1 MKQIL
6 LSLFILISFGLNAQI
21 QYSPADITLD
31 TIMDL
36 SDEWISAKIHASL
49 ENNTNDPVSLRFEIT
64 SDDAPSQWE
73 VQLCVNDDTGGCFSW
88 GITSNVDAAI
98 GIDVPLNI
106 IANGSSIM
114 DLGLRPNGVLG
125 CGSFDVAITTVDD
138 PTTVLAIG
146 TYNFKINT
154 DPNCETVST
163 SDFDKAA
170 IKIFP
175 NPTNDYFTITDN
187 NYVRDIE
194 IFNIVGKR
202 MKVNSFQNGQ
212 AINVTS
218 YPNGLYLVRM
228 LGKNGEILKTTRLTK
243 R

>member
-21 QYSPADITLD
+21 QYSPAETTLD
-31 TIMDL
+31 TIVEL
-36 SDEWISAKIHASL
+36 SDEFISAKILASL
-49 ENNTNDPVSLRFEIT
+49 ENNTNDPVSLRFEI
-64 SDDAPSQWE
+64 SSNDAPSQWE

-88 GITSNVDAAI
+88 GIASNINAGI
-98 GIDVPLNI
+98 GIDIPLNI
-106 IANGSSIM
+106 VDNGSSIM
-114 DLGLRPNGVLG
+114 DLALRPRGVLG
-125 CGSFDVAITTVDD
+125 CGSYDVTITTVDD
-138 PTTVLAIG
+138 PSTVLATG

-163 SDFDKAA
+163 NDFDKAA

-202 MKVNSFQNGQ
+202 MKINSFQNGQ
-212 AINVTS
+212 AVNVTS